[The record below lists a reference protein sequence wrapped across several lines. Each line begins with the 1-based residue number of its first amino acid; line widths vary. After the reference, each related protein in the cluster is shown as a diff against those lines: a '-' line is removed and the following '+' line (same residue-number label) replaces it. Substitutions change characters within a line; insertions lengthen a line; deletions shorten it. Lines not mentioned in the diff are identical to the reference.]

1 MQHVGVIDQQ
11 TFDYLLSALNFQL
24 PTPNF
29 QLLLIIKNNNIMSKI
44 TDLLGDKAAYYL
56 DHTCKT
62 IDKSLIHVPSS
73 DTIDRIWI
81 DSDRNIQTLRSLQT
95 ILGHG
100 RLANTGYVSILPVDQ
115 TLYFW
120 ILRLS

>member
-1 MQHVGVIDQQ
+1 
-11 TFDYLLSALNFQL
+11 
-24 PTPNF
+24 
-29 QLLLIIKNNNIMSKI
+29 MSKI

-81 DSDRNIQTLRSLQT
+81 DSDRNIQT
-95 ILGHG
+95 
-100 RLANTGYVSILPVDQ
+100 
-115 TLYFW
+115 
-120 ILRLS
+120 

>member
-1 MQHVGVIDQQ
+1 
-11 TFDYLLSALNFQL
+11 
-24 PTPNF
+24 
-29 QLLLIIKNNNIMSKI
+29 MSKI

-62 IDKSLIHVPSS
+62 IDKSMIHIPSS
-73 DTIDRIWI
+73 ETIDRIWI

-115 TLYFW
+115 DKNYYTPGVHQKTFRHRRLHMTLPD
-120 ILRLS
+120 